1 MVFHVLVSLRHSKPF
16 LESCSR
22 SQKAHRKELLG
33 HYLADSLGPL
43 PPPCVRMEAGQTS
56 THRARRIIG
65 VDLFDC
71 QMSEWGHGYVSKRGR
86 HCAAGREKLAGSQ
99 HTCMVKKGSYGS
111 CSQAVVAPSM
121 HARSRSSFAE
131 RPCSS
136 SW

>member
-71 QMSEWGHGYVSKRGR
+71 QMSEWGHGYVSKRGEALCGR
-86 HCAAGREKLAGSQ
+86 TRETCWESAHLHGEKRFLRKLFTGSGCAE
-99 HTCMVKKGSYGS
+99 
-111 CSQAVVAPSM
+111 
-121 HARSRSSFAE
+121 HARTFEIIFCRA
-131 RPCSS
+131 PL
-136 SW
+136 